1 MLVALTVRGII
12 NYVFCQYLTRK
23 FDVSFRRKGDTAR
36 LNGLPS
42 VVECGDQNLDRLRVK
57 SAPSSL
63 TSLST
68 AAPVPRT
75 CRPWHYDTIPSR
87 PVYFRR

>member
-1 MLVALTVRGII
+1 MLVALTVRGVI

-42 VVECGDQNLDRLRVK
+42 FVECGDQNLDRLRVK
-57 SAPSSL
+57 SPVCSEL
-63 TSLST
+63 TDELKHR
-68 AAPVPRT
+68 RT
-75 CRPWHYDTIPSR
+75 CSPDLP
-87 PVYFRR
+87 PMAL